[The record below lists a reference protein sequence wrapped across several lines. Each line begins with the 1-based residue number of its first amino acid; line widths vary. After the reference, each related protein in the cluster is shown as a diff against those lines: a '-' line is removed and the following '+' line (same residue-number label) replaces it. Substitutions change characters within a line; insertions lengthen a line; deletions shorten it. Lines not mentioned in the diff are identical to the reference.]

1 MSHVSNA
8 EYMERW
14 EAAAPTPIHIE
25 QTPEEIAKSQGTR
38 NSEQN
43 PWDTYDKE
51 LDLNDPALLEA
62 IAEYETRVSDA
73 EASSQTKEEYARVK
87 QASDEKAAEYQWVK
101 PSEYAD
107 EPDRVGR
114 IMHSAVFLN
123 KLRQAGV
130 KCWYRKH
137 PHQGKITLIVQVHN
151 QPPQVGCWVQEGFM
165 VELSMMRFDS
175 HGIPL
180 DEKRRGWRTP
190 LLQLILHGVITQ
202 EKAEEIFGVP
212 PVTKAYHRYNATLM
226 RFRNAGGKLA
236 D

>member
-1 MSHVSNA
+1 
-8 EYMERW
+8 MERW
-14 EAAAPTPIHIE
+14 DASAPTPVADGL
-25 QTPEEIAKSQGTR
+25 TPEEIAKSQGTR
-38 NSEQN
+38 NSEAN

-51 LDLNDPALLEA
+51 FDFNDPALLEA
-62 IAEYETRVSDA
+62 IAEYETWVSDA

-87 QASDEKAAEYQWVK
+87 QASDEAAAEYQWVK
-101 PSEYAD
+101 PSEYAN

-114 IMHSAVFLN
+114 VMHSAVFIN

-137 PHQGKITLIVQVHN
+137 SMPQHITLVVQVGN

-165 VELSMMRFDS
+165 TELSMMRFDD

-190 LLQLILHGVITQ
+190 LLQLILNGVITQ
-202 EKAEEIFGVP
+202 EKSEQVFGVP
-212 PVTKAYHRYNATLM
+212 PVTKAFHRYNATLQ

-236 D
+236 E